1 MKCPTFG
8 RGQVRMKW
16 STKGIS
22 PIKTIGWQVVIP
34 APYDDGISKLDPETE
49 YTVEIKRKSRKRSL
63 NANSYCWVLCQK
75 IALEMS
81 KNGYISKEDV
91 YRKAILDSQ
100 QGEPVGIPTHL
111 VDSIV
116 RKWRHNG
123 LGWLAIVDDYER
135 LEGVKRVYLY
145 SGSSTYNVAE
155 MSRLIECLIDEC
167 RQLGIPLDP
176 SDYIKSLIADWGEQ
190 PEQAQA

>member
-1 MKCPTFG
+1 
-8 RGQVRMKW
+8 MKW
-16 STKGIS
+16 STKGINLIRS
-22 PIKTIGWQVVIP
+22 IGRQVWQIVIP
-34 APYDDGISKLDPETE
+34 APLDDFISKLNPDDE
-49 YTVEIKRKSRKRSL
+49 YIVEIKKKSRKRSL
-63 NANSYCWVLCQK
+63 SANNYCWVLCQK
-75 IALEMS
+75 IALELS

-116 RKWRHNG
+116 RKWKHNG
-123 LGWLAIVDDYER
+123 IGWIAVIDDYER

-145 SGSSTYNVAE
+145 SGSSAYNVAE

-176 SDYIKSLIADWGEQ
+176 SDYIKSLLMEWGEQ
-190 PEQAQA
+190 VEQTQT

>member
-1 MKCPTFG
+1 
-8 RGQVRMKW
+8 MKW
-16 STKGIS
+16 STKGINLLQS
-22 PIKTIGWQVVIP
+22 IGWQVVIP
-34 APYDDGISKLDPETE
+34 APHDDSISKLNPDDE
-49 YTVEIKRKSRKRSL
+49 YTVEIKKKSKKRSL
-63 NANSYCWVLCQK
+63 NANSYCWLLCQK
-75 IALEMS
+75 IALELS
-81 KNGYISKEDV
+81 KNGYTSKEDV

-100 QGEPVGIPTHL
+100 QGEPVGIPTNL

-155 MSRLIECLIDEC
+155 MSRLIECLVDEC
-167 RQLGIPLDP
+167 RQLGIAIDP
-176 SDYIKSLIADWGEQ
+176 SDYIKSLITEWGEQ
-190 PEQAQA
+190 LEQTQA